1 MDKAESKLATLAIVP
16 AILCLPF
23 TVTLAHLGRQKGST
37 SGAEEHQEN
46 TGALLFHCLWY
57 F

>member
-16 AILCLPF
+16 AILCFPF

-46 TGALLFHCLWY
+46 TGALLLHCL
-57 F
+57 